1 MVKNHKTKLVLF
13 DLDGTLIDTAPDFL
27 FTLNKILSN
36 NGKEVITK
44 DEIKFHISEG
54 TAKLIKTFF
63 KIESDDINFKK
74 YKDEFLSEYK
84 LNLTKGSKLFDG
96 MKSLIKYL
104 DNNSIMYGVVTNKYF
119 EYAEPIINSFKELNN
134 IKVIICPDHVKV
146 SKPDPEGILLAC
158 KKLNI
163 SPNDTIYLGDHL
175 NDLRAGIAAG
185 TKVIGCLYGYSLDED
200 SLKSDSYTY
209 VKNVSEIIS
218 HID

>member
-13 DLDGTLIDTAPDFL
+13 DLDGTLVDTAPDFL

-84 LNLTKGSKLFDG
+84 LNLTKDSKLFNG
-96 MKSLIKYL
+96 M
-104 DNNSIMYGVVTNKYF
+104 N
-119 EYAEPIINSFKELNN
+119 
-134 IKVIICPDHVKV
+134 H
-146 SKPDPEGILLAC
+146 
-158 KKLNI
+158 
-163 SPNDTIYLGDHL
+163 
-175 NDLRAGIAAG
+175 
-185 TKVIGCLYGYSLDED
+185 
-200 SLKSDSYTY
+200 
-209 VKNVSEIIS
+209 
-218 HID
+218 